1 MSSNNS
7 PYKKLVSKRIEIKET
22 LIRFFFLVNGYVA
35 VLFLLLI
42 FIFLLQEAFSVI
54 IDPGVQDFV
63 YSERTMPDGETNK
76 VFEWYPTSD
85 DPRYSLVPLIMGTLL
100 TALPA
105 TIIATFFGII
115 LGIYLAEIAS
125 NRIREILKPAVELF
139 AGIPTVVMGF
149 FIIAVGA
156 TLFQDF
162 FGFLNRLN
170 AIVASLGLSLIIIP
184 IIASLS
190 EEAMRSVPRQLRM
203 ASYALGATKWQTIVK
218 VVIPSALSGISAGII
233 LGFGRAIGETMI
245 VLMATGNAAELTFDI
260 FRSVRT
266 MTATI
271 AAEMGEVSQQ
281 SSHYYALFFIGVVLF
296 VVTFLLNL
304 IAALVLRRMNKKA
317 GNYS

>member
-1 MSSNNS
+1 MSSSNS
-7 PYKKLVSKRIEIKET
+7 PYKKLVSSRIEIKET
-22 LIRFFFLVNGYVA
+22 LIRFFFMVNGYVA

-54 IDPGVQDFV
+54 IEPGVEDFI
-63 YSERTMPDGETNK
+63 YSERTDSGGESSK

-85 DPRYSLVPLIMGTLL
+85 DPRYSLVPLIMGSLL

-105 TIIATFFGII
+105 TIISTFFGII

-125 NRIREILKPAVELF
+125 DRLREILKPAVELF

-156 TLFQDF
+156 TLFQDL

-170 AIVASLGLSLIIIP
+170 AFVASLGLSLIIIP

-190 EEAMRSVPRQLRM
+190 EEAMRSVPVKLRM
-203 ASYALGATKWQTIVK
+203 ASYALGATKWQTIIK